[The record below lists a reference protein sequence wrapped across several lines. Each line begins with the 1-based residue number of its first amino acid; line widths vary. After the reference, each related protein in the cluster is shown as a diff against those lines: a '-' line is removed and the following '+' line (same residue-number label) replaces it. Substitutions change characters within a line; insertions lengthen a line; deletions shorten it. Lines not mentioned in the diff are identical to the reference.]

1 MIKTALID
9 KVAFSTKLTRKQT
22 TIVINSFLSSITGT
36 LSEGKDVE
44 IKGFGS
50 FRVRQRGSRVGL
62 NPKTGS
68 KVFIPA
74 KKAAYFRPSK
84 KLKTAVEK
92 IDIDQISKNFKLRF
106 WEFPCSSKE
115 FSSWSKPKNW

>member
-22 TIVINSFLSSITGT
+22 TIVINSFLSSITGS

-84 KLKTAVEK
+84 KLKTAFEK
-92 IDIDQISKNFKLRF
+92 IDINQISKNLRL
-106 WEFPCSSKE
+106 
-115 FSSWSKPKNW
+115 